1 MVNVKPSKRLRM
13 MRSEFNGG
21 LDRKSFSA
29 TMGTDSS
36 LECTGIK
43 GGKEVHREPDIH
55 CPG

>member
-1 MVNVKPSKRLRM
+1 MKPSKRLRM